1 LFTEY
6 YRKSNKMAFRIG
18 DTFPNMQ
25 FETTEGNKNFYDWM
39 GDQWA
44 LFCSYPS
51 DFNPVCMT
59 EMGDAGNWFDQFKRR
74 CNNQF
79 KMMWWSMDNM
89 NDHKKWMKDVQYYH
103 NWNNFPFPLVA
114 GNKQQA
120 DQMGWFDPEEKDNS
134 GNMRTGR
141 NVYLVGPDKKVK
153 MCWFYPGSCGRNWHE
168 IFRACESVWMNWNFK
183 NRCATPANWKSGDR
197 CFVKMNV
204 NDQDAKS
211 CFPKGWETS
220 QVPSGMNYMRWMHDP
235 SRWGKW

>member
-1 LFTEY
+1 MGIIHNICLQSSTIEN
-6 YRKSNKMAFRIG
+6 RTKSKMAFKVG

-44 LFCSYPS
+44 VFCSYPS

-59 EMGDAGNWFDQFKRR
+59 EMSDAGNWFDQFKRR

-89 NDHKKWMKDVQYYH
+89 NDHKKWMKDVQYYK

-114 GNKQQA
+114 GNKQQC

-134 GNMRTGR
+134 GNMRCGR
-141 NVYLVGPDKKVK
+141 NVYIVGPDKKVK
-153 MCWFYPGSCGRNWHE
+153 MCWFYPGSCGRNWNE
-168 IFRACESVWMNWNFK
+168 IFRACESVWMNWNYK

-197 CFVKMNV
+197 CFVKMHV
-204 NDQDAKS
+204 NDHANCIIVS
-211 CFPKGWETS
+211 VSNVTENFMLRFWCPC
-220 QVPSGMNYMRWMHDP
+220 
-235 SRWGKW
+235 